1 MNNWT
6 RMNFTP
12 CRPLGKDGR
21 RITGCDE
28 HIALSRSAAAEG
40 SVLLKNDGTLPLK
53 KENTVAVFGKA
64 QYDYVFAGGGSGH
77 VYCEYVRNIY
87 EGLLLKAGE
96 GKISLYDGIYDY
108 YKEYVEKQY
117 GEGILRG
124 QVLEPTLSEEQ
135 VIKAKEKADVAIV
148 TICRFST
155 EGRDRESVKGDF
167 YLSDEE
173 ENMILAVCKYFDKVV
188 AILNVGG
195 IIDTNWIKDND
206 KISAALV
213 VWNGGMEGGSATADI
228 LCGDVNPSGKLV
240 DTFTKSFDDYPS
252 SENFYD
258 SDDYKKYYD
267 DIYVGYRYFE
277 TIPGASEKVNYPF
290 GFGLSYTTFSFE
302 NIKAEEKGGN
312 LSVTVTVKNT
322 GNCPGKEVVQIYTG
336 APKGKLGRP
345 EKELR
350 AFKKTPLLAPGESEN
365 ITLSFPV
372 SQMST
377 FDDMGVY
384 QKSAY
389 ILEKGIYNIYV
400 GNSVRETSAADYA
413 YEVKGDFILTEQLTS
428 LVAPQ
433 KLEKRLRNDGTYE
446 KLPTGEYHLL
456 KYAPL
461 PKNEAKAPEKL
472 AVLADVADKKVT
484 MDEFLAQLTDDELI
498 DLLCGK
504 PSTGVAN
511 TGGMGGNRGNKY
523 GIPCPMTSDGPAGV
537 RLGKTTETTTTAWP
551 CATLLACT
559 WNTDIVEAIGKAG
572 ALEMKENNMFIWL
585 TPALNIHRT
594 PLCGRN
600 FEYFSEDPL
609 IAGKMAAAKVRG
621 MQSEKVAAS
630 AKHFACNNYETNRV
644 FADTIVSERAL
655 REIYL
660 KGFEIC
666 VKEAGPYTI
675 MTAYNKINGYQASE
689 HYELLTGIL
698 RGEWGFE
705 GMVTTDWG
713 CFGTHPL
720 EVKAGNDIKMPIGYP
735 ESFKEMM
742 RYNLNPTEQENTTGK
757 ILKVTREEL
766 ERSAGRILNMIIKL
780 R

>member
-96 GKISLYDGIYDY
+96 GKFSLYDGIYDY

-124 QVLEPTLSEEQ
+124 QVLEAPLSEEQ

-173 ENMILAVCKYFDKVV
+173 ENMISLVCKHFDKVV
-188 AILNVGG
+188 ALINVGG
-195 IIDTNWIKDND
+195 IIDTEWFKEND
-206 KISAALV
+206 KISAALYI
-213 VWNGGMEGGSATADI
+213 WNAGMEGGGAAADI
-228 LCGDVNPSGKLV
+228 ICGDVNPSGKLV

-252 SENFYD
+252 SENFND
-258 SDDYKKYYD
+258 SFDYKKYYD

-277 TIPGASEKVNYPF
+277 TIPGAAEKVNYPF
-290 GFGLSYTTFSFE
+290 GFGLSYTNFE
-302 NIKAEEKGGN
+302 LSGIKAEEKDGEI
-312 LSVTVTVKNT
+312 LISVTVKNT
-322 GNCPGKEVVQIYTG
+322 GNCEGKEVIQVYSS
-336 APKGKLGRP
+336 APEGKLGRP
-345 EKELR
+345 AKELR
-350 AFKKTPLLAPGESEN
+350 AFKKTKLLSPGESEN
-365 ITLSFPV
+365 IFLSFPI
-372 SQMST
+372 SQMAT
-377 FDDMGVY
+377 FDDLGVY
-384 QKSAY
+384 SKSAY
-389 ILEKGIYNIYV
+389 ILEGGKYSFYIG
-400 GNSVRETSAADYA
+400 TSIRDNTCADFA
-413 YEVKGDFILTEQLTS
+413 YEVNEEFVLVEQLTQ
-428 LVAPQ
+428 LVAPK
-433 KLEKRLRNDGTYE
+433 KLEKRLKNDGTYE
-446 KLPTGEYHLL
+446 EMETGEYTDFTYAEAPINTAVMPQEL
-456 KYAPL
+456 K
-461 PKNEAKAPEKL
+461 KL
-472 AVLADVADKKVT
+472 DAVISGEITLDS
-484 MDEFLAQLTDDELI
+484 FIRQFSDDELL

-504 PSTGVAN
+504 PSVGVAN
-511 TGGMGGNRGNKY
+511 TGGMGGGVWHKF
-523 GIPCPMTSDGPAGV
+523 GVPCAMTADGPAGV
-537 RLGKTTETTTTAWP
+537 RINPRCETPTTAWP
-551 CATLLACT
+551 CATQLACT
-559 WNTDIVEAIGKAG
+559 WNEEIVEAIGKAG
-572 ALEMKENNMFIWL
+572 ALEMKENNLFIWL

-600 FEYFSEDPL
+600 FEYFSEDPYV
-609 IAGKMAAAKVRG
+609 AGKMAAAKVRG
-621 MQSEKVAAS
+621 MQGEKVAAS

-644 FADTIVSERAL
+644 LADSIVSERAL

-666 VKEAGPYTI
+666 VKEAAPYTI
-675 MTAYNKINGYQASE
+675 MTSYNKINGHQASE

-713 CFGTHPL
+713 CAGRHGY
-720 EVKAGNDIKMPIGYP
+720 EVKAGNDIKMGEGYK
-735 ESFKEMM
+735 ESLKELMYG
-742 RYNLNPTEQENTTGK
+742 RSGV
-757 ILKVTREEL
+757 LKRNDIEVC
-766 ERSAGRILNMIIKL
+766 AKRILEMLIKL
-780 R
+780 I